1 MADYSKH
8 HARAGK
14 IGGLM
19 RAARGTNEEGR
30 KAAAERGR
38 MARFFAEVPDSVTDP
53 IERARRAHLAM
64 RAHMSLL
71 AKKSAE
77 SRAKPKPAN
86 AIKGRAA

>member
-19 RAARGTNEEGR
+19 RGVKKTNEEAR
-30 KAAAERGR
+30 KAAATEGR
-38 MARFFAEVPDSVTDP
+38 MRRFYAMVPDHITDDV
-53 IERARRAHLAM
+53 ERARLAHLAQ
-64 RAHMSLL
+64 RAHMSRL

-77 SRAKPKPAN
+77 TRTKAPARQR
-86 AIKGRAA
+86 RAA